1 MTPGSSPESSSF
13 RIRGGL
19 RGQGDRG
26 EEAARLHL
34 ESVGYV
40 LLDRGWTC
48 RSGEL
53 DLVMRAPDGT
63 IAIVEVKTAYRDS
76 AGDPAGW
83 ITASK
88 RRRLSRAA
96 LEWLVAHDSMDHP
109 ARFDLVSIAPDRSIL
124 HIADAFPFEE

>member
-1 MTPGSSPESSSF
+1 MNPASPPGSSPF

-26 EEAARLHL
+26 EEIAKLHL
-34 ESVGYV
+34 ESVGYA
-40 LLDRGWTC
+40 LLDRGWAC

-53 DLVMRAPDGT
+53 DLVMRAQDGT

-83 ITASK
+83 ITATK
-88 RRRLSRAA
+88 RRRLARAA
-96 LEWLVAHDSMDHP
+96 LEWLVAHDSLDQP
-109 ARFDLVSIAPDRSIL
+109 ARFDLVAIAPDGTPEHFEDI
-124 HIADAFPFEE
+124 FPFEE